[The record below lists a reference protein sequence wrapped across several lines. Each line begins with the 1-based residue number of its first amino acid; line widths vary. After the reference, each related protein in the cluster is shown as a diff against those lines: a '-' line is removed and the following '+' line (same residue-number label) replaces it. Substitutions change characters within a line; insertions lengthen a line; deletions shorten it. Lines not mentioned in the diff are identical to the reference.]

1 MSYFSWLWLDST
13 VVVLIAFWAE
23 THSHLQGL
31 PRFTTASMNLKS
43 VRQKSPL
50 AMFAGNQRLII
61 ELCKCFFIVGL
72 HHIRS
77 GRTSRL
83 ATLGTAEEL
92 NRT

>member
-1 MSYFSWLWLDST
+1 
-13 VVVLIAFWAE
+13 
-23 THSHLQGL
+23 
-31 PRFTTASMNLKS
+31 MNLKS